1 MDLRDDPATMDED
14 AAGMVEPGLHLD
26 PSVSALDRHASRA
39 VGGQGDRQCG
49 ELVLREGQ
57 QHGGI
62 GVDAIREVL
71 ATSDDLGGFTEEP
84 DGEIEGVDTE
94 VEGHSATQRRREE
107 TVLRV
112 IIAQGEQ
119 VPLNTCRLPDRTAVD
134 GVDHLG
140 DDGEESGPHPLHRE
154 DLVGPSSLGHFGRCL
169 GGGGEGLL
177 DQNGLACLDGSQGD
191 RAVLRVWSCHIN
203 DVNGGVGDHF
213 GIRVM
218 GVGTWCAEAL
228 GDQIGEG
235 IGARDRPRR
244 DGGNA
249 CSRDVCEVVENRA
262 GDASSARDSPTNG
275 GRGVHDTTLDVGVS
289 NTTICPDA
297 QSIRGRRALSK
308 GIRTAYREARGKQ
321 RS

>member
-1 MDLRDDPATMDED
+1 M
-14 AAGMVEPGLHLD
+14 
-26 PSVSALDRHASRA
+26 
-39 VGGQGDRQCG
+39 
-49 ELVLREGQ
+49 
-57 QHGGI
+57 
-62 GVDAIREVL
+62 L

-154 DLVGPSSLGHFGRCL
+154 DLVGP
-169 GGGGEGLL
+169 
-177 DQNGLACLDGSQGD
+177 
-191 RAVLRVWSCHIN
+191 
-203 DVNGGVGDHF
+203 
-213 GIRVM
+213 IR
-218 GVGTWCAEAL
+218 
-228 GDQIGEG
+228 
-235 IGARDRPRR
+235 R
-244 DGGNA
+244 
-249 CSRDVCEVVENRA
+249 
-262 GDASSARDSPTNG
+262 
-275 GRGVHDTTLDVGVS
+275 
-289 NTTICPDA
+289 
-297 QSIRGRRALSK
+297 RRALSK